1 MSIAVDDSITLEP
14 PKQDEIEEIE
24 ELKAPE
30 VPMEV
35 AEIKEEL
42 VEVKQ
47 EPEIIDEPE
56 EIKVCEDTVSNLEQQ
71 ISEVSLSEVPAE
83 KTAEIEMKEEQ
94 MEIEE
99 ETKVEENTTID
110 ENIKTEEPPTE
121 IPEEDEQKTTAIEIE
136 VKKETEISVET
147 PEKLVE
153 VVEKAAEIPDNIL
166 EVMEVD
172 DSKFVRRSRR
182 LQSIYVEPLKIE
194 EIAPVSTE
202 EKPECQSQ
210 ESLASVILIQ
220 TEDTP
225 KPVEAPVIE
234 APPQKTVI
242 VTDERVPHTDKRLKR
257 YETIRDNIY
266 GKKSDK
272 KVCKT
277 NKTMKC
283 DCTITEEEVKN
294 NELGCTFN
302 CINRLLYIECG
313 SKCRCGGKLQ

>member
-1 MSIAVDDSITLEP
+1 MEP
-14 PKQDEIEEIE
+14 PKQEEIEETE

-30 VPMEV
+30 ELQEIAKIKVEV
-35 AEIKEEL
+35 

-47 EPEIIDEPE
+47 EPELTIDPE
-56 EIKVCEDTVSNLEQQ
+56 EIKSCEDTVGNLEQQ
-71 ISEVSLSEVPAE
+71 ISEVNLNEESAE
-83 KTAEIEMKEEQ
+83 KSEDIEMKEEQ
-94 MEIEE
+94 ME
-99 ETKVEENTTID
+99 TEENTKLE
-110 ENIKTEEPPTE
+110 ENIKIEENIETEEPRTE
-121 IPEEDEQKTTAIEIE
+121 IPIEEEQKTTLKEIE
-136 VKKETEISVET
+136 MKTETEIPVEA
-147 PEKLVE
+147 PEKLID

-202 EKPECQSQ
+202 EKLEDKSQ
-210 ESLASVILIQ
+210 ELSSPVVLIE

-234 APPQKTVI
+234 APPQKTTI

-272 KVCKT
+272 KVCKA